1 MINILLTSAGGVS
14 GIFLSRHLRN
24 TGDYKLI
31 AIDRSE
37 INPLLNWVDSFYT
50 VPSITDETYL
60 QKIIEI
66 IKLESIEII
75 IPITSFDVEFFA
87 LPDVKNKLKSVKY
100 ILLDYDIQK
109 ILSNKQTCYEYLDSI
124 NILTPSIYK
133 NNELIE
139 YPVIM
144 KPKEGTGS
152 KEVVL
157 IQNEFDFNYWSKKNI
172 NYILVEYIPGKE
184 FTADCFFNWNGKCL
198 GVNVRER
205 IKMNGGGAVITKN
218 ENKID
223 VENIITKLEKTGVVK
238 GPVNFQFK
246 QLINGDLIV
255 FDFNTRFASGGLP
268 LTVKSGFDIPNIL
281 IKYLNGDKI
290 EKWVPN
296 LENDNLYLIKY
307 FEEYYLK

>member
-1 MINILLTSAGGVS
+1 M
-14 GIFLSRHLRN
+14 
-24 TGDYKLI
+24 
-31 AIDRSE
+31 
-37 INPLLNWVDSFYT
+37 
-50 VPSITDETYL
+50 
-60 QKIIEI
+60 
-66 IKLESIEII
+66 
-75 IPITSFDVEFFA
+75 
-87 LPDVKNKLKSVKY
+87 
-100 ILLDYDIQK
+100 
-109 ILSNKQTCYEYLDSI
+109 
-124 NILTPSIYK
+124 
-133 NNELIE
+133 IE

-157 IQNEFDFNYWSKKNI
+157 IQNELDFNYWSKKNV

-218 ENKID
+218 EYKID
-223 VENIITKLEKTGVVK
+223 VDNLINKLESTGVIK

-246 QLINGDLIV
+246 KLLNGDLIV

-268 LTVKSGFDIPNIL
+268 LSVKSGFDIPNIL

-290 EKWVPN
+290 EKWIPN
-296 LENDNLYLIKY
+296 IENDNLYLIKY